1 MRVTFIL
8 AAADLSG
15 GNRVISIYADRLVR
29 RGHKVTIISRPR
41 RPATL
46 KDKTLAWLRGYPI
59 PVNRKHWPS
68 HFDGM

>member
-1 MRVTFIL
+1 MRVTFVM

-29 RGHKVTIISRPR
+29 RGHKVTIVSRPR

-46 KDKTLAWLRGYPI
+46 KDKTLGLAARLSDSG
-59 PVNRKHWPS
+59 
-68 HFDGM
+68 